1 MIEPYNHDSDIFDD
15 EIDHPVSVY
24 SLKAHFKDDI
34 RMRM

>member
-1 MIEPYNHDSDIFDD
+1 MIESYNQEYDIFDD
-15 EIDHPVSVY
+15 EVEHPVSVY